1 MPTSTRSSP
10 SQNAAPEVR
19 IPAPCCELS
28 MLINCQFD
36 QCIVYL
42 GSYTLV
48 VEIVAEAPLAG
59 AKAATVASAVPT
71 VS

>member
-1 MPTSTRSSP
+1 
-10 SQNAAPEVR
+10 
-19 IPAPCCELS
+19 
-28 MLINCQFD
+28 
-36 QCIVYL
+36 VYL

-48 VEIVAEAPLAG
+48 VEIVAEATLAG